1 MLYQNKLK
9 VVTSGSKN
17 FFHYQI
23 WLSFV
28 ITLFKSLDINL
39 LKTFNYLNK
48 NFKLKKIKDKLA
60 LKATVNKSFLYKN
73 QFFFQT
79 LSKTLFLALK
89 ETSISILIILTEI
102 ILTLIIKILCNTF
115 IAIFISTST
124 IIVILKKN

>member
-1 MLYQNKLK
+1 MPYQNELK
-9 VVTSGSKN
+9 IVTSGSKK

-48 NFKLKKIKDKLA
+48 NFELKKIKDKLA
-60 LKATVNKSFLYKN
+60 LEVAVNKSFLYKN

-79 LSKTLFLALK
+79 LNKTLFLALK
-89 ETSISILIILTEI
+89 
-102 ILTLIIKILCNTF
+102 
-115 IAIFISTST
+115 
-124 IIVILKKN
+124 